1 MTDAGFIELGAKL
14 TKAEDSPAQSGHPG
28 VPILGQRNDGR
39 AVRTSTDGDYGF
51 IAIDSAGRVA
61 VNVDG
66 GSITGTFT
74 AAAEHNEDVAHAS
87 GDTGSFALAV
97 RRDAESSMAADGD
110 YHALE
115 VDSVGRLKVNAT
127 GTVAV
132 TDGGGSITVDGAATA
147 ADIVALD
154 TSLNVHLENLTD
166 WSVANRCSVSP
177 ISGSNGVQGGSGA
190 VSAST
195 QRVVLAT
202 DVALPAGTNAIGKL
216 AANSGVDIGDVDVT
230 SLPAVEAGYV
240 PGTLAFGSI
249 NGSAGA
255 YVTLITMSG
264 TCKNLTIF
272 NTTNQ
277 DITVSFDAS
286 TIHGYVPSRGSWTV
300 DYQANLLKE
309 SSNVSVRYATTTA
322 GVSGAVFGNAV
333 T

>member
-1 MTDAGFIELGAKL
+1 MPNDQLSDLAQNPEVLRHVYDDASQALRVLPKGQTAGGLFVDLLVDADGTLHTTSAGGPGGGGTEYD
-14 TKAEDSPAQSGHPG
+14 EDTAHVSGNKG
-28 VPILGQRNDGR
+28 TLFLAIRNDS
-39 AVRTSTDGDYGF
+39 AATTLTDTDGDYSG
-51 IAIDSAGRVA
+51 IAVDSSGRVH
-61 VNVDG
+61 VIG
-66 GSITGTFT
+66 P
-74 AAAEHNEDVAHAS
+74 
-87 GDTGSFALAV
+87 
-97 RRDAESSMAADGD
+97 
-110 YHALE
+110 
-115 VDSVGRLKVNAT
+115 
-127 GTVAV
+127 
-132 TDGGGSITVDGAATA
+132 ATA

-216 AANSGVDIGDVDVT
+216 SANSGVDIGDVDVT
-230 SLPAVEAGYV
+230 SLPAAEAGYV
-240 PGTLAFGSI
+240 TGTLAFGSV
-249 NGSAGA
+249 NGSGGA
-255 YVTLITMSG
+255 YATLITMSG
-264 TCKNLTIF
+264 TCKALTIF

-300 DYQANLLKE
+300 DYQANLIKE
-309 SSNVSVRYATTTA
+309 SSNVSVRYATTTV